1 MQEAFL
7 HFVWQYKLF
16 DTENLKSTFGESIEI
31 IKTGLLNTN
40 QGPDFFNAQLK
51 INGQTLIGNIEIHLR
66 NEDWYKHQH
75 QTDDRYN
82 NTILHVVF
90 NPTDEIYTLTKNNQK
105 ISILAL
111 KDYIQEDKIAY
122 YEHLFSSKEPIPCQ
136 KIYKLPQKIKIN
148 HFYEKL
154 AIERLERKSEWMYE
168 LLKKNNNH
176 FETTFYQV
184 LLYSF
189 GLKINAPFFLHIAE
203 SLPQKVLA
211 RHIDDLFQLEALLL
225 GQANLLNSENEYA
238 QKLKTEYSYLQKKY
252 QLTPI
257 PAPPLFSKLYPASF
271 PTLRLAQFAAFIHNK
286 TGLYA
291 KITASISQNELLDLF
306 QIAISDFWKTHYH
319 FDTKTEK
326 TQWNI
331 APAFVQKIIINVLIP
346 FMYLNAKMENKNA
359 LTAIEG
365 LEKLKPE
372 NNKITR
378 IMTEALGLQNQNA
391 YHSQA
396 LIEWNQSYCQQKNC
410 LACCIGHEIFC

>member
-16 DTENLKSTFGESIEI
+16 DTQNLHSTFGESIEI
-31 IKTGLLNTN
+31 LKTGMLNTN
-40 QGPDFFNAQLK
+40 QGPDFFNAQIK
-51 INGQTLIGNIEIHLR
+51 IKDQILIGNVEIHVR
-66 NEDWYKHQH
+66 NEDWYKHKH
-75 QTDDRYN
+75 QEDERYN

-90 NPTDEIYTLTKNNQK
+90 FPTDEIYTLTQNKQK
-105 ISILAL
+105 TPILVL
-111 KDYIQEDKIAY
+111 ENYIEKEKIAY
-122 YEHLFSSKEPIPCQ
+122 YQHLFSSKEAIPCA
-136 KIYKLPQKIKIN
+136 KIYKLPQKIKLK
-148 HFYEKL
+148 HFYDKL
-154 AIERLERKSEWMYE
+154 TIERLERKSEWMYE
-168 LLKKNNNH
+168 LLKKNQND
-176 FETTFYQV
+176 FETTFYHV

-189 GLKINAPFFLHIAE
+189 GLKINAPFFLQIAE

-238 QKLKTEYSYLQKKY
+238 QKLKTEYQYLSTKY
-252 QLTPI
+252 QLKTI
-257 PAPPLFSKLYPASF
+257 PSPPLFSKLYPASF

-286 TGLYA
+286 SGLYA
-291 KITASISQNELLDLF
+291 KITAPISQKELLDLF

-319 FDTKTEK
+319 FDAETEK

-346 FMYLNAKMENKNA
+346 FMYLKAKMENKNA
-359 LTAIEG
+359 LTAIDG

-378 IMTEALGLQNQNA
+378 TMTEVLGLQNQNA
-391 YHSQA
+391 FHSQA

-410 LACCIGHEIFC
+410 LSCCIGHEIFC

>member
-1 MQEAFL
+1 
-7 HFVWQYKLF
+7 
-16 DTENLKSTFGESIEI
+16 
-31 IKTGLLNTN
+31 
-40 QGPDFFNAQLK
+40 
-51 INGQTLIGNIEIHLR
+51 
-66 NEDWYKHQH
+66 
-75 QTDDRYN
+75 
-82 NTILHVVF
+82 
-90 NPTDEIYTLTKNNQK
+90 
-105 ISILAL
+105 
-111 KDYIQEDKIAY
+111 
-122 YEHLFSSKEPIPCQ
+122 
-136 KIYKLPQKIKIN
+136 
-148 HFYEKL
+148 
-154 AIERLERKSEWMYE
+154 
-168 LLKKNNNH
+168 
-176 FETTFYQV
+176 
-184 LLYSF
+184 
-189 GLKINAPFFLHIAE
+189 
-203 SLPQKVLA
+203 
-211 RHIDDLFQLEALLL
+211 
-225 GQANLLNSENEYA
+225 
-238 QKLKTEYSYLQKKY
+238 
-252 QLTPI
+252 LTPI

-286 TGLYA
+286 SGLYA

>member
-16 DTENLKSTFGESIEI
+16 DTQNLHSTFGESIEI
-31 IKTGLLNTN
+31 LKTGMLNTN
-40 QGPDFFNAQLK
+40 QGPDFFNAQIK
-51 INGQTLIGNIEIHLR
+51 IKDQILIGNVEIHVR
-66 NEDWYKHQH
+66 NEDWYKHKH
-75 QTDDRYN
+75 QEDERYN

-90 NPTDEIYTLTKNNQK
+90 FPTDEIYTLTQNKQK
-105 ISILAL
+105 TPILVL
-111 KDYIQEDKIAY
+111 ENYIEKEKIAY
-122 YEHLFSSKEPIPCQ
+122 YQHLFSSKEAIPCA
-136 KIYKLPQKIKIN
+136 KIYKLPQKIKLK

-154 AIERLERKSEWMYE
+154 TIERLERKSEWMYE
-168 LLKKNNNH
+168 LLKKNQNN
-176 FETTFYQV
+176 FETTFYHV

-189 GLKINAPFFLHIAE
+189 GLKINAPYFLQIAE
-203 SLPQKVLA
+203 SLPQNLLA

-238 QKLKTEYSYLQKKY
+238 QKLKTEYQYLSTKY
-252 QLTPI
+252 QLKTI
-257 PAPPLFSKLYPASF
+257 PSPPLFSKLYPASF

-286 TGLYA
+286 SGLYA
-291 KITASISQNELLDLF
+291 KITAPISQKELLDLF

-319 FDTKTEK
+319 FDAETEK

-346 FMYLNAKMENKNA
+346 FMYLKAKMENKNA
-359 LTAIEG
+359 LTAIDG

-378 IMTEALGLQNQNA
+378 TMTEVLGLQNQNA
-391 YHSQA
+391 FHSQA

-410 LACCIGHEIFC
+410 LSCCIGHEIFC